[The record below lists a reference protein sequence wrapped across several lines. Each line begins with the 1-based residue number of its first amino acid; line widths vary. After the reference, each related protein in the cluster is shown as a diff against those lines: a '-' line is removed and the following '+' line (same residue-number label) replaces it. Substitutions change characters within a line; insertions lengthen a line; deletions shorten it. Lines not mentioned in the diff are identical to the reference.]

1 MVTPKRAFYL
11 TCNALLAGK
20 QSATTQR
27 CFPTQ
32 LSLATLVNSLTMT
45 AMDSKMSPDFLPI
58 TTSVTTAGKVMAS
71 TTTKTGAFLEG
82 SMSFP
87 CTKTFIWMVLL
98 SSSVLTLTP
107 SSYAAPA
114 AVIHGNANGLWSP
127 THPHLTGGK
136 SSPPAHSAA
145 YLASPA
151 HIKQAEPETQPE
163 LEVSEI
169 SDICPTL
176 QSAPHLCQ

>member
-1 MVTPKRAFYL
+1 
-11 TCNALLAGK
+11 
-20 QSATTQR
+20 
-27 CFPTQ
+27 
-32 LSLATLVNSLTMT
+32 
-45 AMDSKMSPDFLPI
+45 MSPDFLPI

-71 TTTKTGAFLEG
+71 TPTKTGAYLEG

-114 AVIHGNANGLWSP
+114 AVIHGNANGLWSS

-136 SSPPAHSAA
+136 SSPPDHAAA
-145 YLASPA
+145 YLVSPVYS
-151 HIKQAEPETQPE
+151 KSAEPKTELE
-163 LEVSEI
+163 LEVSEN
-169 SDICPTL
+169 SDVCPTL